1 MDIELPPVIA
11 KLESSMYPPPPPPP
25 PSSPP
30 PPPPPATTKTH
41 VEEIFAGAVQVVVPT
56 FLNSTTQSPPL
67 SLTAVTPF
75 ALPTV

>member
-11 KLESSMYPPPPPPP
+11 KLEFSRYPPPPPPP

-41 VEEIFAGAVQVVVPT
+41 VEEIFAGAVQVVAPI
-56 FLNSTTQSPPL
+56 FLNSTTQSPPASRYATTL
-67 SLTAVTPF
+67 EE
-75 ALPTV
+75 LPTV